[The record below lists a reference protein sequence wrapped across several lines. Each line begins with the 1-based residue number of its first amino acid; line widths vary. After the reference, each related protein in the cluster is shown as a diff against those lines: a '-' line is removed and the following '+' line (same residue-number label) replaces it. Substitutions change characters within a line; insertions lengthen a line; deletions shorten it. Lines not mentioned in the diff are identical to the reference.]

1 MEQQLIIFSLLIV
14 VAIALFKVPQIFTDG
29 IHRMPGRIFL

>member
-14 VAIALFKVPQIFTDG
+14 AAIALFKVPQIFTDG
-29 IHRMPGRIFL
+29 IYRMLGRISP